1 MFMRPRNISKFRAV
15 PTLQNGLKTK
25 AMTLN
30 ASLWE
35 ALVLEAMDRVTAAIE
50 NCIMEILGREQIRCT
65 PVDLWRLVQNRMSGV
80 RRAEV
85 HKAISRLVGS
95 GRLIYSQ
102 HFSTTHLES
111 GVNNPIPV
119 SQRIVLCRPDQ
130 RCLPAIGKHCVRI
143 ASGGAFGGGEHPTTR
158 LVLQGL
164 DWTVAR
170 VEQGRSV
177 SKMMALDIGF
187 GSGVLAI
194 AAVVLGMGQAVGVD
208 IDPMACHEACSNLEI
223 NGVEDRVVLLQGTLE
238 KLAGRYF
245 DIVLANLRPP
255 TLVSQFTQMETMTA
269 TGGYWVLSGFRPNEL
284 EIIERRLPECMHP
297 LWRAEERKWAV
308 LVAKAAK

>member
-1 MFMRPRNISKFRAV
+1 
-15 PTLQNGLKTK
+15 
-25 AMTLN
+25 MTFN

-35 ALVLEAMDRVTAAIE
+35 ALVLGDMDRITAAIE
-50 NCIMEILGREQIRCT
+50 NCIMDILCREQIRCT
-65 PVDLWRLVQNRMSGV
+65 PVDLRRLLQNRMSGI

-85 HKAISRLVGS
+85 HKAISRLVDS
-95 GRLIYSQ
+95 GQLIYSQ

-119 SQRIVLCRPDQ
+119 SQRLVLCRPDQ
-130 RCLPAIGKHCVRI
+130 RCLGAIGKHCVRI

-164 DWTVAR
+164 DWTVDLM
-170 VEQGRSV
+170 EQEKSV
-177 SKMMALDIGF
+177 RETKALDIGF

-208 IDPMACHEACSNLEI
+208 IDHMACHEAGANLEI
-223 NGVEDRVVLLQGTLE
+223 NRVEDQVVLLHGTLE
-238 KLAGRYF
+238 NIVERDF
-245 DIVLANLRPP
+245 DILLANLRPP
-255 TLVSQFTQMETMTA
+255 TLVSQFAKMESITA
-269 TGGYWVLSGFRPNEL
+269 AGGYWVLSGFRPNEL
-284 EIIERRLPECMHP
+284 EIIERRLPAGMNP
-297 LWRAEERKWAV
+297 LWWAEERKWAA